1 MSMENDG
8 DTDNIEL
15 NKAIADSISSLKYQ
29 QDEHEKEDD
38 KSDHADDIDL
48 ENAIGDVFNQFDFGD
63 TQAKNE
69 EDEQRAHEDKEDDD
83 LELNKAIGNALGSMD
98 VNKQQTSEVSQST
111 TDANAEVNASGSDDK
126 ESSSQNDDG
135 LEEAIGNAFSS
146 LEDKPEIHS
155 DTNHKIPKDDEQ
167 KEDSYERTGGGLNE
181 GEGEGENEEEEEEEN
196 DDDLEKA
203 IRDAFESN
211 QQTQNEGRT
220 DSETHTENDSIIAA
234 HVPPISMDSDK
245 HDRIESE
252 RLDEVIDGAFST
264 LENSDHQRRTSA
276 EPDNDEDLN
285 RAIANAFSG
294 ITENN
299 NSHDTSEKDDRDGD
313 DLDLNEAI
321 GNAFKNISEL
331 GGTNDGSKS
340 ESQIQTDANERQDDS
355 YGKHVPD
362 EVQRRG
368 SRSEKLTN
376 TINNVLDEFIPGKDE
391 NKGSSTKDDD
401 LHDAISA
408 SFKQLMG
415 EDDTK
420 NDKEVSQVSH
430 VSEAQQPSKD
440 DKHDNMD
447 AFMENV
453 ISEAFRN
460 VAEQTNDSQDVSALS
475 KRSEHEKQ
483 GETGFD
489 LTNLVQ
495 NMVNQM
501 SHTEE
506 NTKSNQGGL
515 PISDDILQELA
526 LEITNQVQDQLEDE
540 SHKKSKTI
548 TDMPQIDE
556 NVLAHF
562 QNEAYKDDTN
572 DSDKLDT
579 NKTSTEDN
587 TLQAVL
593 ATAVRNAI
601 ESNTT
606 TLNDPNRRLSLSQ
619 GTKQDNETEDLE
631 QLQMN
636 DILQNAF
643 NMAMENPHDLLTNL
657 EMEDENDEHQNKA
670 DAHSTTARSQSN
682 QVATALAKLPHPL
695 PASTTTFLE
704 SLNRS
709 NDIDLSGPSSNR
721 KKKSQNRLSNM
732 STSSE
737 PISSQTDR
745 ISAVAKNIMSNFANK
760 SLTLNSRDEAKKN
773 SLSIAE
779 TLALH
784 RSSMNSGPRR
794 DYSSIE
800 SLDGALRSESSSSA
814 INSQV
819 SNVLSSLSSRINSAA
834 SNSGTDYNL
843 LQVIRQMTSAL
854 TSRPST
860 SSSSYLLPTTT
871 PSVTDIIMSY
881 KDKKDESAIIS
892 PLVLAKKFLEDKQMA
907 PSYGKAVSLIDNV
920 LELFNSNSTSESQ
933 IDPSMRDTS
942 FASSQLNLDIVKP
955 EFITSIS
962 NSVASA
968 ISSFSLRSKKGSI
981 FGERFKTDSPEYK
994 ERIRLEN
1001 RERKKRWREE
1011 NAERNKDNDLRS
1023 RVLKRATLMFGE
1035 KDTPD
1040 KKSWVDDEFNKRRE
1054 KRIAKQKKDDYER
1067 QSKGYT
1073 DDDNFDRKS
1082 FRDKEP
1088 NALVHDPNLIRP
1100 VTDIFNIVSN
1110 FNHNEDPDAALA
1122 ATSAATATAAAIYAN
1137 THNTTNSKL
1146 VESAVSKILLSLM
1159 ENSHS
1164 VGQEERVASLSKG
1177 VTSSFKLETSPTS
1190 LSTTNKQ
1197 TLPSKLPD
1205 SELTSLVKT
1214 TPTSTSGILNRLSA
1228 TIRGFSPSTLSSL
1241 SNSDNAP
1248 SSLLQLQNLTLN
1260 NDKDD
1265 NLQKRKTSE
1274 PLPHDTKRS
1283 KPSSPLSEPKAFIE
1297 DTDAAES
1304 SSISNIASNLDSIRN
1319 AISNT
1324 NNSHLWSSS
1333 NALKMPHY
1341 KKPDVFSA
1349 ISVNPNSN
1357 DDNIDPAIKKEYPT
1371 LSLASTSPFIS
1382 NKSNYLAGSRSLSNS
1397 TIAETSIGLR
1407 KPGSFQRPSYSKP
1420 DKNKTQKG
1428 FGYPPLHSTSFK
1440 DN

>member
-15 NKAIADSISSLKYQ
+15 NKAIADSVSSLNYQ

-63 TQAKNE
+63 TEAKDE
-69 EDEQRAHEDKEDDD
+69 EDEQNAHEDKEDDD
-83 LELNKAIGNALGSMD
+83 LELNKAIGNALGPMD

-111 TDANAEVNASGSDDK
+111 TDANAEGNAPGSDDK

-135 LEEAIGNAFSS
+135 LEGAIGNAFSS
-146 LEDKPEIHS
+146 LEDKPEIHN
-155 DTNHKIPKDDEQ
+155 DANHKIRKDDEQ
-167 KEDSYERTGGGLNE
+167 KEDSYQRTDGGLNE
-181 GEGEGENEEEEEEEN
+181 GGGEEEEN
-196 DDDLEKA
+196 DDLEKA
-203 IRDAFESN
+203 IIDAFESN

-220 DSETHTENDSIIAA
+220 DSETHTENDSITTAY
-234 HVPPISMDSDK
+234 VSPITTDSDK
-245 HDRIESE
+245 HDRVESE

-264 LENSDHQRRTSA
+264 LENSDHQRRTNA
-276 EPDNDEDLN
+276 ESDNDEDLN

-299 NSHDTSEKDDRDGD
+299 NSHDTSEKNERDGGD

-331 GGTNDGSKS
+331 GGTNDRSKS
-340 ESQIQTDANERQDDS
+340 ESQFQTHANERQDDP
-355 YGKHVPD
+355 YGKQIHD
-362 EVQRRG
+362 EVQRRESHG
-368 SRSEKLTN
+368 DKLTN
-376 TINNVLDEFIPGKDE
+376 TINNVFDEFIPSKDE
-391 NKGSSTKDDD
+391 NKESSTKDDD

-415 EDDTK
+415 EHDTK
-420 NDKEVSQVSH
+420 KDKEISHVSQVS
-430 VSEAQQPSKD
+430 EAKQSSKD

-460 VAEQTNDSQDVSALS
+460 VAEQTKDSQDTTASS
-475 KRSEHEKQ
+475 KRTEHEKQ

-501 SHTEE
+501 SHAEE

-526 LEITNQVQDQLEDE
+526 LEITNQVQDHLEDE

-562 QNEAYKDDTN
+562 QNEAYKDDNN
-572 DSDKLDT
+572 DSDKVDT
-579 NKTSTEDN
+579 SKTSTEDN
-587 TLQAVL
+587 TLQAAL

-601 ESNTT
+601 ESNAT

-619 GTKQDNETEDLE
+619 GNKQDNETEDLE

-657 EMEDENDEHQNKA
+657 EMEDENDEHHNKA
-670 DAHSTTARSQSN
+670 DAHSTIAKSQSN
-682 QVATALAKLPHPL
+682 QVATALAKIPHPL

-721 KKKSQNRLSNM
+721 KKKSQNRLSNI

-737 PISSQTDR
+737 LISSQTDR

-760 SLTLNSRDEAKKN
+760 SLTLNSKDEAKKN

-800 SLDGALRSESSSSA
+800 SLDGALRSEPSSSSNSDA

-834 SNSGTDYNL
+834 GNSGADNNL

-860 SSSSYLLPTTT
+860 ASSSYLLPTTT
-871 PSVTDIIMSY
+871 PSVTDIITSY
-881 KDKKDESAIIS
+881 KDKKDESVIIS
-892 PLVLAKKFLEDKQMA
+892 PLILAKKFLEDKQMA
-907 PSYGKAVSLIDNV
+907 PTYGKAVSLIDNV

-942 FASSQLNLDIVKP
+942 FVSSQLNLDNVKP

-968 ISSFSLRSKKGSI
+968 ISSFSSRSKKGSI

-1054 KRIAKQKKDDYER
+1054 KRIAKQKKDDFER

-1073 DDDNFDRKS
+1073 DDDSFDRKS

-1088 NALVHDPNLIRP
+1088 NALAHDPNLIRP

-1110 FNHNEDPDAALA
+1110 FNHNEDPDAAIA

-1137 THNTTNSKL
+1137 THNTTNSKM

-1164 VGQEERVASLSKG
+1164 VDKEERIANLSRG

-1190 LSTTNKQ
+1190 LSTANNQ

-1214 TPTSTSGILNRLSA
+1214 TPTSTNGILNRLSA

-1241 SNSDNAP
+1241 SNSNNVP

-1260 NDKDD
+1260 NDQDE
-1265 NLQKRKTSE
+1265 NSQKRRTNE

-1283 KPSSPLSEPKAFIE
+1283 KPSSPLSEPKSFIE
-1297 DTDAAES
+1297 STDAPES
-1304 SSISNIASNLDSIRN
+1304 SSISNIASNLDNIRN

-1349 ISVNPNSN
+1349 VSVHSN
-1357 DDNIDPAIKKEYPT
+1357 TDDNNIDPAIKKEYPT
-1371 LSLASTSPFIS
+1371 LSLVSTSPFIS
-1382 NKSNYLAGSRSLSNS
+1382 NKSNYLSGSRSLSNS
-1397 TIAETSIGLR
+1397 TIGEASIGLR

-1420 DKNKTQKG
+1420 DKNKTHKG

>member
-1 MSMENDG
+1 MSLENDEN
-8 DTDNIEL
+8 TNNIEL
-15 NKAIADSISSLKYQ
+15 NKAIADSISSLNYQ
-29 QDEHEKEDD
+29 QNEQGKEDD
-38 KSDHADDIDL
+38 KNGDSDDIDL
-48 ENAIGDVFNQFDFGD
+48 ENAIGDVFNQFDFGNTD
-63 TQAKNE
+63 GKPE
-69 EDEQRAHEDKEDDD
+69 EKEQEGQGGEHGND
-83 LELNKAIGNALGSMD
+83 LELNRAIGNALGPID
-98 VNKQQTSEVSQST
+98 VNKQQTSDVSQSA
-111 TDANAEVNASGSDDK
+111 TDAGAEGNASEPDNK
-126 ESSSQNDDG
+126 ESSSQNEDG
-135 LEEAIGNAFSS
+135 LEEAIGNAISS
-146 LEDKPEIHS
+146 LKNESE
-155 DTNHKIPKDDEQ
+155 IPKNINHGSEIPSDRDRHEDLHQHTDEA
-167 KEDSYERTGGGLNE
+167 SLNE
-181 GEGEGENEEEEEEEN
+181 EQE

-203 IRDAFESN
+203 IRDAFERN
-211 QQTQNEGRT
+211 QQP
-220 DSETHTENDSIIAA
+220 NDSATATHEPLI
-234 HVPPISMDSDK
+234 PTDNNKQDQ
-245 HDRIESE
+245 IESE

-264 LENSDHQRRTSA
+264 LENSDHQRQTN
-276 EPDNDEDLN
+276 EEQDNDEDLN

-294 ITENN
+294 IAGNDNN
-299 NSHDTSEKDDRDGD
+299 HDISDKNHSDGDDGDD

-331 GGTNDGSKS
+331 GGANDESNTKSPNQTESK
-340 ESQIQTDANERQDDS
+340 ENEPDHRE
-355 YGKHVPD
+355 KPVD
-362 EVQRRG
+362 EVGQRDLPNNRL
-368 SRSEKLTN
+368 SN
-376 TINNVLDEFIPGKDE
+376 TIHNVLDEYAP
-391 NKGSSTKDDD
+391 NKAESKSNSNKDDD

-408 SFKQLMG
+408 SFKQIIADGTLK
-415 EDDTK
+415 K
-420 NDKEVSQVSH
+420 NVNHVSQVSDT
-430 VSEAQQPSKD
+430 QQSNKD
-440 DKHDNMD
+440 DKSENID

-460 VAEQTNDSQDVSALS
+460 VTEQSKDSQEANASL
-475 KRSEHEKQ
+475 KRSDNEKL
-483 GETGFD
+483 GETGLD

-495 NMVNQM
+495 NMVNQI
-501 SHTEE
+501 SSTED
-506 NTKSNQGGL
+506 NAKSNQGSL
-515 PISDDILQELA
+515 PISEDILQELA

-562 QNEAYKDDTN
+562 QNEAYKEDNN
-572 DSDKLDT
+572 DGDKLDS
-579 NKTSTEDN
+579 NKSMTDDN
-587 TLQAVL
+587 TLQTAL

-601 ESNTT
+601 ENNATT
-606 TLNDPNRRLSLSQ
+606 FNDTNRRLSLSQ
-619 GTKQDNETEDLE
+619 GAKQDNETEDLE

-657 EMEDENDEHQNKA
+657 EMEDENDAHHNKIDENSNA
-670 DAHSTTARSQSN
+670 QSS

-709 NDIDLSGPSSNR
+709 NDIDLSGSSSIR
-721 KKKSQNRLSNM
+721 KKKSQNRLNNL
-732 STSSE
+732 STSSDS
-737 PISSQTDR
+737 ISSQADR

-760 SLTLNSRDEAKKN
+760 SLTLNNRDENKKS

-784 RSSMNSGPRR
+784 RSSMSNGPRR

-800 SLDGALRSESSSSA
+800 SLEGALRNEPSSNSSSDA

-819 SNVLSSLSSRINSAA
+819 SSVLSSLSSRINSAA
-834 SNSGTDYNL
+834 PNSGADSNL

-854 TSRPST
+854 TSKPSAA
-860 SSSSYLLPTTT
+860 SSSYLIPTST
-871 PSVTDIIMSY
+871 PSVSDIIASY
-881 KDKKDESAIIS
+881 KDKKDENAIIS
-892 PLVLAKKFLEDKQMA
+892 PLVLAKKFLEDKQMS
-907 PSYGKAVSLIDNV
+907 PGYGKAVSLLDNV
-920 LELFNSNSTSESQ
+920 LELFNSNLSSESQ
-933 IDPSMRDTS
+933 IDPSIKAPS
-942 FASSQLNLDIVKP
+942 FMAPHLNLDIVKP
-955 EFITSIS
+955 ELISSIS

-968 ISSFSLRSKKGSI
+968 ISSFGSRSKKGSI
-981 FGERFKTDSPEYK
+981 FGERIKTDSPEYK

-1035 KDTPD
+1035 KDTPE

-1067 QSKGYT
+1067 QNKGYA
-1073 DDDNFDRKS
+1073 DEDNLDRKS

-1088 NALVHDPNLIRP
+1088 NILANDPDLIRP

-1110 FNHNEDPDAALA
+1110 FSQNEDPDATLA

-1137 THNTTNSKL
+1137 THSATNFKL

-1164 VGQEERVASLSKG
+1164 DGQEERITSLSKG

-1190 LSTTNKQ
+1190 LSMSNKQ
-1197 TLPSKLPD
+1197 MFPSKLPD

-1228 TIRGFSPSTLSSL
+1228 TIRGFSPSSMSALTN
-1241 SNSDNAP
+1241 SNNVP
-1248 SSLLQLQNLTLN
+1248 TSLLQLQNLTLDN
-1260 NDKDD
+1260 QNE
-1265 NLQKRKTSE
+1265 NLQKRKSND
-1274 PLPHDTKRS
+1274 PLPHDAKRS
-1283 KPSSPLSEPKAFIE
+1283 RPSSPLSERNSFIE
-1297 DTDAAES
+1297 NTES
-1304 SSISNIASNLDSIRN
+1304 PDSASISNIASNLDNIRN
-1319 AISNT
+1319 VISSS
-1324 NNSHLWSSS
+1324 NNSHLLSSS
-1333 NALKMPHY
+1333 NALKIPHY

-1349 ISVNPNSN
+1349 ASASSNN

-1382 NKSNYLAGSRSLSNS
+1382 NKSNYLTANRSLSS
-1397 TIAETSIGLR
+1397 SVVSQASIGLR

-1420 DKNKTQKG
+1420 DKNKQKG
-1428 FGYPPLHSTSFK
+1428 FGYPQLHSTSLK
-1440 DN
+1440 EN

>member
-8 DTDNIEL
+8 NTDNIEL
-15 NKAIADSISSLKYQ
+15 NKAIAESISSLNYQ
-29 QDEHEKEDD
+29 QSEQEKEDN
-38 KSDHADDIDL
+38 KSDHDDDIDL
-48 ENAIGDVFNQFDFGD
+48 ENAIGDVFNQFDFGNTD
-63 TQAKNE
+63 TNPRGE
-69 EDEQRAHEDKEDDD
+69 ELKAHEDKEGDDS
-83 LELNKAIGNALGSMD
+83 LLNKAIGNAFGSID
-98 VNKQQTSEVSQST
+98 VNKQQTNEVSQSA
-111 TDANAEVNASGSDDK
+111 TDAGAEGNASGSDNK
-126 ESSSQNDDG
+126 GSSSQNEDG
-135 LEEAIGNAFSS
+135 LEETIGNAFSA
-146 LEDKPEIHS
+146 LKNQPEIHKSINLESELLS
-155 DTNHKIPKDDEQ
+155 DRD
-167 KEDSYERTGGGLNE
+167 RNE
-181 GEGEGENEEEEEEEN
+181 GLRQHTDEGISSNEEQE

-211 QQTQNEGRT
+211 QQPD
-220 DSETHTENDSIIAA
+220 DSEKH
-234 HVPPISMDSDK
+234 K
-245 HDRIESE
+245 HDDSTTATHELLISSDNNKQDQIESE

-264 LENSDHQRRTSA
+264 LENSDHQRQTND
-276 EPDNDEDLN
+276 EQDNDEDLN

-299 NSHDTSEKDDRDGD
+299 NSHDISDKNHRDDDNDD

-331 GGTNDGSKS
+331 GGANDESEM
-340 ESQIQTDANERQDDS
+340 ESQSQTETNEIQSDHHEKPLEEVGQRESQDD
-355 YGKHVPD
+355 
-362 EVQRRG
+362 
-368 SRSEKLTN
+368 KLTN
-376 TINNVLDEFIPGKDE
+376 TINNVLDEYDPNKSE
-391 NKGSSTKDDD
+391 NKGSSNKDDD

-408 SFKQLMG
+408 SFKQLIG
-415 EDDTK
+415 DDNLKKDVNHTPHAS
-420 NDKEVSQVSH
+420 ESQ
-430 VSEAQQPSKD
+430 EPNKD
-440 DKHDNMD
+440 DKNENID

-460 VAEQTNDSQDVSALS
+460 VAEQTKDLQETNASL
-475 KRSEHEKQ
+475 KGSENEKQ
-483 GETGFD
+483 GEAGFD

-495 NMVNQM
+495 NMVNQI
-501 SHTEE
+501 SNTEE
-506 NTKSNQGGL
+506 NAKTNQGTL
-515 PISDDILQELA
+515 PISEDILQELA

-540 SHKKSKTI
+540 SHKKFKTI

-562 QNEAYKDDTN
+562 QNEAYKDENN
-572 DSDKLDT
+572 DGDKLDSS
-579 NKTSTEDN
+579 KAMSDDN
-587 TLQAVL
+587 TLQAAL

-601 ESNTT
+601 ENNAT
-606 TLNDPNRRLSLSQ
+606 TLNDSNRRLSLSQ
-619 GTKQDNETEDLE
+619 GPKPDNETEDLE

-657 EMEDENDEHQNKA
+657 EMEDENDEHRNKI
-670 DAHSTTARSQSN
+670 DENSNTQSS

-709 NDIDLSGPSSNR
+709 NDIDLSGSSSSR
-721 KKKSQNRLSNM
+721 KKKSQNRLTNL

-737 PISSQTDR
+737 SISSQADR

-760 SLTLNSRDEAKKN
+760 SLTLNNRDETKKG

-784 RSSMNSGPRR
+784 RSSMNNGPRR

-800 SLDGALRSESSSSA
+800 SLEGALRTEPSSSSSSDA

-819 SNVLSSLSSRINSAA
+819 SSVLSSLSSRINSAA
-834 SNSGTDYNL
+834 SNSGADNNL

-854 TSRPST
+854 TSKPST
-860 SSSSYLLPTTT
+860 ASSSYLIPTTT
-871 PSVTDIIMSY
+871 PSVSDIIASY
-881 KDKKDESAIIS
+881 KDKKDENAIIS
-892 PLVLAKKFLEDKQMA
+892 PLILAKKFLEEKQMA
-907 PSYGKAVSLIDNV
+907 PGYGKAVSLIDNV
-920 LELFNSNSTSESQ
+920 LELFNSNLSGEGQ
-933 IDPSMRDTS
+933 IDPSMKATS
-942 FASSQLNLDIVKP
+942 FIAPQLNLDIVKP
-955 EFITSIS
+955 EFISSIS

-968 ISSFSLRSKKGSI
+968 ISNFSSRSKKGSI
-981 FGERFKTDSPEYK
+981 FGERIKTDSPEYK

-1035 KDTPD
+1035 KDTPE

-1067 QSKGYT
+1067 QNNGYT
-1073 DDDNFDRKS
+1073 DEDNLDRKS

-1088 NALVHDPNLIRP
+1088 NALVNDPDLIRP

-1110 FNHNEDPDAALA
+1110 FNQNEDPDAALA

-1137 THNTTNSKL
+1137 THSTANFKL

-1164 VGQEERVASLSKG
+1164 DGHDERIAGLSKG

-1190 LSTTNKQ
+1190 LTTANKQ

-1228 TIRGFSPSTLSSL
+1228 TIRGFSPSSLSALSS
-1241 SNSDNAP
+1241 SNNVP
-1248 SSLLQLQNLTLN
+1248 TSLLQLQNLTLN
-1260 NDKDD
+1260 NQNNN
-1265 NLQKRKTSE
+1265 NLQKRKSND

-1283 KPSSPLSEPKAFIE
+1283 RPSSPLSEPKSFIE
-1297 DTDAAES
+1297 NTEPPEA
-1304 SSISNIASNLDSIRN
+1304 SISNIASNLDNIRN
-1319 AISNT
+1319 AISNS
-1324 NNSHLWSSS
+1324 NNSHLLSSS
-1333 NALKMPHY
+1333 NALKIPHY

-1349 ISVNPNSN
+1349 ASVNTNT

-1371 LSLASTSPFIS
+1371 LSLTSTSPFIS
-1382 NKSNYLAGSRSLSNS
+1382 NKSNYLSGNRSLSS
-1397 TIAETSIGLR
+1397 SVLSQASVGLR

-1420 DKNKTQKG
+1420 DKTKQKG
-1428 FGYPPLHSTSFK
+1428 FGYPQLHSASLK
-1440 DN
+1440 EN